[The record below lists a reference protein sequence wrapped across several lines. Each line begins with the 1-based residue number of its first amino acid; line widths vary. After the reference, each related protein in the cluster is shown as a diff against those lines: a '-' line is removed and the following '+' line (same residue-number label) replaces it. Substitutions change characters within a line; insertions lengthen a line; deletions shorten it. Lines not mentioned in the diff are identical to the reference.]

1 MPKVDRS
8 KYAVLALL
16 SYSPMSG
23 YDMKKFF
30 DLSLSS
36 FWNEEFKQIY
46 SSLQKLQKL
55 NLVEKK
61 TVESEKKPDKHVY
74 YITDK
79 GREEFINW
87 LMKTAME
94 LILRSEFLFKLFFG
108 ALVPIEESIEKI
120 KTEMKRSE
128 EHIQRLEREEE
139 VINNQYSLD
148 EHKLYWLMVIDY
160 GLGQE
165 RSSIQW
171 CKKWLENLEQIRE
184 RDNKDGAF
192 IKT

>member
-23 YDMKKFF
+23 YDMKKYF

-46 SSLQKLQKL
+46 SSLKKLQEL

-87 LMKTAME
+87 LRKPARE
-94 LILRSEFLFKLFFG
+94 PILRDEFLFKLFFG

-120 KTEMKRSE
+120 KAEMKRKE
-128 EHIQRLEREEE
+128 ENIQKLGRIEE
-139 VINNQYSLD
+139 VINTQYSVD
-148 EHKLYWLMVIDY
+148 EHRLYWSMVVDY
-160 GLGQE
+160 GRSQE
-165 RSSIQW
+165 RTSIEW
-171 CKKWLENLEQIRE
+171 CKKWLRKLEQIHE
-184 RDNKDGAF
+184 SDNKS
-192 IKT
+192 T